1 MLVLGGLSTLLVV
14 FLVTRADLIDR
25 EMQPVLLKPS
35 VLLYW
40 VWLAREIIKS
50 NIDVSRRIL
59 DPRMPIS
66 PNIFTVRAAQKTDL
80 GRVTY
85 ANSITLVPGT
95 VTMDVAD
102 AVKAAKG
109 GEVQFKVEKAGVI
122 HAGVGKASFS
132 EAQLVENIRAFVDA
146 VSKLRPAGTKG
157 TYMKSIAVSSTM
169 GPGVTLSVEN
179 ATGN

>member
-1 MLVLGGLSTLLVV
+1 MSNFRHAIKLGLFLFAIWLLLSGHYTPLLLVLGLVSILLVV
-14 FLVTRADLIDR
+14 LLALRADLIDH

-40 VWLAREIIKS
+40 VWLGREIIKS

-66 PNIFTVRAAQKTDL
+66 PNIFTIRVAQKTDL

-95 VTMDVAD
+95 VTMDVDGDVFTVHALTRE
-102 AVKAAKG
+102 AAANLKRG
-109 GEVQFKVEKAGVI
+109 DMNRRVC
-122 HAGVGKASFS
+122 
-132 EAQLVENIRAFVDA
+132 
-146 VSKLRPAGTKG
+146 
-157 TYMKSIAVSSTM
+157 
-169 GPGVTLSVEN
+169 SVE
-179 ATGN
+179 GIFPCSSPSR